1 MEYQLAQINIAR
13 LIAPLDDPRI
23 EEFVNQLD
31 IINSQA
37 EQSPGFV
44 WRLKDE
50 NNNTTG
56 INPYDDPLMIVN
68 MSVWESTESLMQFT
82 YRTSHAEVFKNRKK
96 WFLPMNQS
104 HLALW
109 WITLHQFPSAEEGK
123 ARLDYL
129 DKFGASI
136 EAFTFKKIF
145 IPH

>member
-1 MEYQLAQINIAR
+1 MKYQLAQINIAR

-31 IINSQA
+31 QINALA

-50 NNNTTG
+50 SNNATE
-56 INPYDDPLMIVN
+56 INPYDDPLIIVN
-68 MSVWESTESLMQFT
+68 MSVWQSPEALMQFT
-82 YRTSHAEVFKNRKK
+82 YRSSHVEVFRNRKK
-96 WFLPMNQS
+96 WFLPLRQS

-109 WITLHQFPSAEEGK
+109 WITQGNYPSAEDGK

-129 DKFGASI
+129 DKYGESI
-136 EAFTFKKIF
+136 EAFTFKKIHH
-145 IPH
+145 PN